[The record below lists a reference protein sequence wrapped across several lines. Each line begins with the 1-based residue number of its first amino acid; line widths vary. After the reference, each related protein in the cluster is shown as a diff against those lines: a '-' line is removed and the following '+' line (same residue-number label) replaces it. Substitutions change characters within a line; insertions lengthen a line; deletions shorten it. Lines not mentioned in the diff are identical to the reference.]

1 MQGANDKTLAA
12 VGGILAV
19 VLGWVLNSLVAS
31 MQLQREFT
39 QDLLDRVSVM
49 EIRVE
54 RLEAIQTRVQ
64 RKVLENEE

>member
-1 MQGANDKTLAA
+1 MIRHLPLWE
-12 VGGILAV
+12 VFW
-19 VLGWVLNSLVAS
+19 LGWVLNSLVAS
-31 MQLQREFT
+31 MQLQRAFT

-64 RKVLENEE
+64 RKVLEHED

>member
-1 MQGANDKTLAA
+1 
-12 VGGILAV
+12 
-19 VLGWVLNSLVAS
+19 
-31 MQLQREFT
+31 MQLQRAFT

-64 RKVLENEE
+64 RKVLEHED